1 MVMIE
6 GYIACTNPIAAFG
19 YVSHTNQT
27 QHWGMLT
34 SYLHQL
40 ER

>member
-1 MVMIE
+1 MVMTE

-27 QHWGMLT
+27 QGMLT